1 MFLGFLSQLSRRVS
15 KFCYLLGGFNSW
27 LEQGG
32 YSFLICGCCIL
43 FLEPFGEESG
53 LESDVSTKHSASIA
67 RVCRKFRNAADIYHR
82 MVARQAKLP

>member
-1 MFLGFLSQLSRRVS
+1 MFLGFLSQ
-15 KFCYLLGGFNSW
+15 FCYLLGGFNSW

-53 LESDVSTKHSASIA
+53 LERRSLRYVFFREFSAA
-67 RVCRKFRNAADIYHR
+67 GVR
-82 MVARQAKLP
+82 